1 MDGQLALPL
10 VLLDQRDAQ
19 RGLVFKKLEQVNAT
33 VLFPTVSMWFRL
45 LVAVMSVIVVVVVVI
60 VVIVVGVVN

>member
-19 RGLVFKKLEQVNAT
+19 RGLVLKKLEQVNAT

-60 VVIVVGVVN
+60 LVIVVRVVN